1 MSPARRTRFD
11 PYSILAG
18 LQAAEVQT
26 VLIGGLARVAR
37 GSDEVTDGVDICPSL
52 QPANLARL
60 KAALGEMGAAGEAP
74 IDETRLRV
82 EPVMEVMTGFGEL
95 KIVATPAGVPR
106 GYEALRPSASAEHLG
121 DGLRP
126 TIASTGDLI
135 AMSAALRRPED
146 LERLPTLWRILEL
159 EAEPARLVA
168 VQPPLKLPRAL
179 APGEAEESARP
190 AHLRRRGPARGRDI
204 GR

>member
-1 MSPARRTRFD
+1 VSPARRTRFD
-11 PYSILAG
+11 PRSILAV
-18 LQAAEVQT
+18 LQAAEVQS

-37 GSDEVTDGVDICPSL
+37 GSGEVTGGVDICPSL

-60 KAALGEMGAAGEAP
+60 EDARRDMGATDQTP
-74 IDETRLRV
+74 IDETRLRG
-82 EPVMEVMTGFGEL
+82 EPVVEVMTGFGQL

-106 GYEALRPSASAEHLG
+106 GYEALRPGASSEHLG

-135 AMSAALRRPED
+135 AMAAALRRPED
-146 LERLPTLWRILEL
+146 LERLPALRRILEL

-168 VQPPLKLPRAL
+168 VQPPLKLPPAL
-179 APGEAEESARP
+179 APGEAEKSARP
-190 AHLRRRGPARGRDI
+190 AHLRRGGPAPGRDI